1 MLLNDIINGRDND
14 LAIIDQRR
22 RFSYADFRSSVA
34 NARNTLYAVGVRQG
48 DRVAI
53 FSRNSAEFIFT
64 YFAIASLGAIVVPI
78 NFQLSPREIAFIVD
92 DAAIDHIYTY
102 QPLAL
107 DEYNDHVKQHDI
119 TVMGQADG
127 SPDAPAIDPNFDENS
142 PVALVYT
149 SGTTGSPKGAT
160 LSHKNLVTNV
170 HQMRVM
176 GCTAQSKV
184 LCVLPMYHCFGWTCA
199 VLNSIYNG
207 ASIAIIRDVAPKST
221 IDLIREEGI
230 TDIYAVPPIY
240 RLITKFA
247 VKNDLKTVRLA
258 LNGGTTIPEKIA
270 NDFAERFGVVIVG
283 GYGLSETS
291 PVVTMSPPEEGR
303 PISVGRVV
311 PETEVRFVIDG
322 KDVPRGEVGE
332 LFVRGGQVMLG
343 YWNKPEA
350 TAAVLDKDGWM
361 HTGDLARIDE
371 DGYVYIVDRLKEMI
385 ISMGENIYPREVEEI
400 VYNFPD
406 IKEAAVI
413 GVEDK
418 IRGQACACYYS
429 SKNGVVIDARA
440 LKKFLQKNLALYK
453 VPREYHQLDELPHT
467 ATGKIFKRA
476 LTEAQA

>member
-1 MLLNDIINGRDND
+1 MLLNDIINGRDSD
-14 LAIIDQRR
+14 IAIIDQRR
-22 RFSYADFRSSVA
+22 RFSYADFRSAVD
-34 NARNTLYAVGVRQG
+34 NARNTLYSVGIRQG

-92 DAAIDHIYTY
+92 DAGIDHIYTY

-107 DEYNDHVKQHDI
+107 DEYNDKVQQHDI

-127 SPDAPAIDPNFDENS
+127 SPAAPPLDHALDENS

-160 LSHKNLVTNV
+160 LSHKNLVSNV
-170 HQMRVM
+170 RQMRVM
-176 GCTAQSKV
+176 GCNDRCKV

-199 VLNSIYNG
+199 VLYSFVSG
-207 ASIAIIRDVAPKST
+207 ASVAIIRDVAPKST

-247 VKNDLKTVRLA
+247 VKDDLKTIRLA

-270 NDFAERFGVVIVG
+270 NDFADRFGVVIVG

-311 PETEVRFVIDG
+311 PETEVRLVIDG
-322 KDVPRGEVGE
+322 KDVPRGEIGE
-332 LFVRGGQVMLG
+332 LLVRGDQVMLG
-343 YWNKPEA
+343 YWNQPEA

-361 HTGDLARIDE
+361 HTGDLARIDD

-400 VYNFPD
+400 VYRFPN

-418 IRGQACACYYS
+418 IRGQACSCYYS
-429 SKNGVVIDARA
+429 SKDGAPVDARA

-453 VPREYHQLDELPHT
+453 VPREYHQLEELPHT

-476 LTEAQA
+476 LTQPVD

>member
-1 MLLNDIINGRDND
+1 MLLNDIINGRDDD
-14 LAIIDQRR
+14 LAIIDQQR
-22 RFSYADFRSSVA
+22 RFTYADFRAAVD
-34 NARNTLYAVGVRQG
+34 NARNTLYATGIRRG

-78 NFQLSPREIAFIVD
+78 NFQLSPREIAFIVK
-92 DAAIDHIYTY
+92 DAGIDHIYTY
-102 QPLAL
+102 QTLAL
-107 DEYNDHVKQHDI
+107 EEYNPNVKQHDI

-127 SPDAPAIDPNFDENS
+127 APAAPAIDPDFDENQ
-142 PVALVYT
+142 PIVLVYT

-176 GCTAQSKV
+176 GCKPECKV

-199 VLNSIYNG
+199 VLYSFVSG

-258 LNGGTTIPEKIA
+258 LNGGTTIPEKIS
-270 NDFAERFGVVIVG
+270 NDFTDRFGVIIVG
-283 GYGLSETS
+283 GYGLSESS
-291 PVVTMSPPEEGR
+291 PVVTMSPPEEQR

-311 PETEVRFVIDG
+311 PETEVRFVLDG

-343 YWNKPEA
+343 YWNQPDT
-350 TAAVLDKDGWM
+350 TAQVLDEDGWL
-361 HTGDLARIDE
+361 HTGDLAKIDE

-400 VYNFPD
+400 VYNFPN
-406 IKEAAVI
+406 IKEAAVVGI
-413 GVEDK
+413 EDK
-418 IRGQACACYYS
+418 IRGQACSCYYS
-429 SKNGVVIDARA
+429 SKDGAPIDARA

-476 LTEAQA
+476 LSNQ

>member
-1 MLLNDIINGRDND
+1 MVLNDIIRGRDED
-14 LAIIDQRR
+14 LAVIDQQR
-22 RFSYADFRSSVA
+22 RFSYRQLRDAI
-34 NARNTLYAVGVRQG
+34 NNCRNHLYHVGIRQG

-53 FSRNSAEFIFT
+53 FSRNSAEFIVT

-78 NFQLSPREIAFIVD
+78 NFQLSPREIAFILQ
-92 DAAIDHIYTY
+92 DAGIKHIYTY
-102 QPLAL
+102 QPLDL
-107 DEYNDHVKQHDI
+107 DEHISDVTQHDI
-119 TVMGQADG
+119 TVCGATNNF
-127 SPDAPAIDPNFDENS
+127 PAAPAVDIKADDP
-142 PVALVYT
+142 VVLVYT

-160 LSHKNLVTNV
+160 LSHKNLVSNV

-199 VLNSIYNG
+199 VLYSLGSG

-221 IDLIREEGI
+221 IDLIRDEGI

-247 VKNDLKTVRLA
+247 VKDDLKTVRLA

-270 NDFAERFGVVIVG
+270 DDFRERFGVEIVG

-311 PETEVRFVIDG
+311 PETEVRFVLDG

-332 LFVRGGQVMLG
+332 LFVRGDQVMLG
-343 YWNKPEA
+343 YWNQPEA
-350 TAAVLDKDGWM
+350 TVAVLDKDGWM
-361 HTGDLARIDE
+361 HTGDLARIDD

-400 VYNFPD
+400 VYRFPNV
-406 IKEAAVI
+406 KEAAVI

-418 IRGQACACYYS
+418 IRGQSCACYYS
-429 SKNGVVIDARA
+429 SKDGAPIDARA

-453 VPREYHQLDELPHT
+453 VPREYHQLEELPHT
-467 ATGKIFKRA
+467 ATGKIFKRG
-476 LTEAQA
+476 LTATA

>member
-1 MLLNDIINGRDND
+1 MVLNDIIRGRDEDLAVIDQQRRFTYAQIRAAINFCRND
-14 LAIIDQRR
+14 LH
-22 RFSYADFRSSVA
+22 
-34 NARNTLYAVGVRQG
+34 NAGVRRG

-53 FSRNSAEFIFT
+53 FSRNSAEFIIT

-78 NFQLSPREIAFIVD
+78 NFQLSAREIAFILN
-92 DAAIDHIYTY
+92 DADIKHIYTY

-107 DEYNDHVKQHDI
+107 DEYIQNVAQHDI
-119 TVMGQADG
+119 TTCG
-127 SPDAPAIDPNFDENS
+127 SKNNLPATPIVDIKPDD

-160 LSHKNLVTNV
+160 LSHKNLVANV
-170 HQMRVM
+170 RQMRVM
-176 GCTAQSKV
+176 GCTDRSKV

-199 VLNSIYNG
+199 VLNSLGSG

-221 IDLIREEGI
+221 IDLIRDEGI

-247 VKNDLKTVRLA
+247 VKDDLKTVRLA

-270 NDFAERFGVVIVG
+270 NDFRDRFGVEIVG

-332 LFVRGGQVMLG
+332 LFVRGDQVMLG
-343 YWNKPEA
+343 YWNQPEA
-350 TAAVLDKDGWM
+350 TAAVLDDDGWM
-361 HTGDLARIDE
+361 HTGDLARIDD

-400 VYNFPD
+400 VYNFPNV
-406 IKEAAVI
+406 KEAAVI

-418 IRGQACACYYS
+418 IRGQSCACYFS
-429 SKNGVVIDARA
+429 SKDGAPIDTRA

-476 LTEAQA
+476 LTESV